1 MAGQV
6 DDVARQ
12 LPAWIGQLN
21 AFTQDHFHTTVVS
34 ASSTARS
41 ATATQQVLQYLQDHA
56 GDLVGAV
63 GSLVGAVFSLFTVG
77 LFTFYLTANGP
88 QVRRVLCSRMPPER
102 QRRVLWAWNTAIEK
116 TGGYLYSRALLAAIN
131 GGLMFLTLKLLGVP
145 YALPLSLF
153 VGVVAEFIPIVGTYL
168 AGVVPVLVALA
179 AVGPGAALVVLVEIL
194 AYQQLENYVL
204 SPRLSQKTM
213 ELNPGVAFAAAMA
226 GGAVGGFIGA
236 FFALPI
242 AAIIQAFLST
252 YSRQYDVIESDLT
265 QVDKPNLP
273 TTGPVRE

>member
-116 TGGYLYSRALLAAIN
+116 TGATCTPGPCWRPS
-131 GGLMFLTLKLLGVP
+131 T
-145 YALPLSLF
+145 
-153 VGVVAEFIPIVGTYL
+153 
-168 AGVVPVLVALA
+168 AG
-179 AVGPGAALVVLVEIL
+179 
-194 AYQQLENYVL
+194 
-204 SPRLSQKTM
+204 
-213 ELNPGVAFAAAMA
+213 
-226 GGAVGGFIGA
+226 
-236 FFALPI
+236 
-242 AAIIQAFLST
+242 
-252 YSRQYDVIESDLT
+252 
-265 QVDKPNLP
+265 
-273 TTGPVRE
+273 